1 MSSSLYYSIGGDKI
15 LLVEYHAKVVHV
27 LGLMGADDDF
37 WDSGS
42 LNIVMTSNSCNLLKK
57 WLIVYESL

>member
-1 MSSSLYYSIGGDKI
+1 MSSSLYFFIGGDKI

-42 LNIVMTSNSCNLLKK
+42 LNIVMMSNSCNL
-57 WLIVYESL
+57 S